1 MSLPEFRVA
10 KVGHMQNGVLR
21 IRGKEPESGQAGKM
35 VLQLFFGFGCFACVL
50 LFFSSY
56 SESGFDDLYYLLESM
71 ALTLVFFTLM
81 GFIPYFL
88 LTHGIHLI
96 RVVSGHHKLWWDDFT
111 FDGEIVE
118 SRRFRFKA
126 SDIASVESGIKK
138 FPDLDSWYYASVVDS
153 GGIEIGRV
161 MVVRSDRKKM
171 VSYLSELFGVS

>member
-35 VLQLFFGFGCFACVL
+35 AFQLFFGFGCFASAL
-50 LFFSSY
+50 SFFTSY
-56 SESGFDDLYYLLESM
+56 SEAGFDDSYYLLQSA
-71 ALTLVFFTLM
+71 ALPLAFFTVVGL
-81 GFIPYFL
+81 IPYLL
-88 LTHGIHLI
+88 LTYGLHLM

-111 FDGEIVE
+111 FDGEIVK
-118 SRRFRFKA
+118 SGRFRFKV
-126 SDIASVESGIKK
+126 SDISSVGSGVKK
-138 FPDLDSWYYASVVDS
+138 FPDLDSWYYASVIDS
-153 GGIEIGRV
+153 DGIEIGRV

>member
-35 VLQLFFGFGCFACVL
+35 AFQLFFGFGCFASAL

-56 SESGFDDLYYLLESM
+56 SESGFDDLYYLLEFA
-71 ALTLVFFTLM
+71 ALPLAFFTLM
-81 GFIPYFL
+81 GFVPYFL
-88 LTHGIHLI
+88 LTHGIHMI

-111 FDGEIVE
+111 FDGETVK

-126 SDIASVESGIKK
+126 GDIASVEPGIKK